1 MYLERLAET
10 IGDRCY
16 IVTPED
22 LITAGYWGRGVR
34 DHLLPEIIV
43 LAKKEVAL
51 YHRDFAKPKSLEM
64 VGHHGSISSNELS
77 IPLIK
82 IGF

>member
-1 MYLERLAET
+1 
-10 IGDRCY
+10 
-16 IVTPED
+16 VTPRD
-22 LITAGYWGRGVR
+22 LIDAGYWKVGAR
-34 DHLLPEIIV
+34 DLLLPEIIV

-64 VGHHGSISSNELS
+64 IGHHGSISSAEMA
-77 IPLIK
+77 IPLLK